1 MNKSKLAN
9 LPTYV
14 YIDGSNIRFA
24 CKNGLGIDLDY
35 KKLYAY
41 LSQKYPNL
49 KRVVYFEGRSSDD
62 AGKLDIFKKYRK
74 YGYEVLSLDRK
85 KYVEPATFRKFR
97 CKKCGSLNRI
107 KTMPKTTKFKSNVDV
122 YLCSEMM
129 FDAMADK
136 GEKHLVLFSCDGD
149 YAEMIK
155 KLCLSSPKIHIT
167 VIATP
172 FTKPVNFLSARLQEL
187 REQLADHSYK
197 LTDIST
203 LRDKIS

>member
-1 MNKSKLAN
+1 MNKSKLAD
-9 LPTYV
+9 LSTYV

-24 CKNGLGIDLDY
+24 CKKGLGIDLDY
-35 KKLYAY
+35 KKLHIY

-49 KRVVYFEGRSSDD
+49 KRAAYFEGRNSDD
-62 AGKLDIFKKYRK
+62 AGKLDIFKKYKK

-85 KYVEPATFRKFR
+85 KYVEPAIFRKFNCKR
-97 CKKCGSLNRI
+97 CSFLNRV
-107 KTMPKTTKFKSNVDV
+107 KAAPKTTKFKSNVDV

-136 GEKHLVLFSCDGD
+136 GEKHLILFSCDGD

-172 FTKPVNFLSARLQEL
+172 FTKPVNFLSIRLQEL
-187 REQLADHSYK
+187 RELLTDRSYK